1 LPIDDERPAS
11 DSPQGV
17 RAAPITGHHAPLDG
31 FPARVIVCD
40 VSGLA
45 ATLDTIDALARLQL
59 NARRRGCRLHLRN
72 LDGALNELIALIGLR
87 DTLLPCVSTEHPQ
100 STAVEDSID
109 TQARGWRPATRSL
122 AGEFASPPGSESVNP
137 PRRDARGQ
145 SHGGP

>member
-1 LPIDDERPAS
+1 VSFDRDADLTRREPSGGPQLPIDDERLAS

-45 ATLDTIDALARLQL
+45 ATLETIDALARLQL
-59 NARRRGCRLHLRN
+59 RAHRRGCRLQLRN
-72 LDGALNELIALIGLR
+72 LDGALKELIALIGLR

-100 STAVEDSID
+100 SPAVEDSD
-109 TQARGWRPATRSL
+109 RH
-122 AGEFASPPGSESVNP
+122 AGSGVAASNSESC
-137 PRRDARGQ
+137 R
-145 SHGGP
+145 